1 MQIEKIITGL
11 YEENT
16 YLLIDENTKFCAI
29 VDPGDEEERII
40 EKIEN
45 LQINPKFI
53 ILTHAHF
60 DHVGAVEALMK
71 KYNIPFYMHKN
82 EEEYVEKDSTVFGN
96 LKKADKF
103 VNEGDEIAL
112 GNTVIKVIH
121 TPGHTKGGVCYLA
134 DNKLISGDTL
144 FNGSVGRADFPGG
157 NMSELLSGINEKL
170 FTLDSNIE
178 VYPGHG
184 PKTTIGYEKNNNPFF
199 RM

>member
-16 YLLIDENTKFCAI
+16 YLLIDENTKACAI

-40 EKIEN
+40 EKIES
-45 LQINPKFI
+45 LQISPKFI

-199 RM
+199 LM

>member
-16 YLLIDENTKFCAI
+16 YLLIDENTKACAI
-29 VDPGDEEERII
+29 VDPGDEGERII

-45 LQINPKFI
+45 LQINPKYI

-60 DHVGAVEALMK
+60 DHVGAVDGLMK
-71 KYNIPFYMHKN
+71 KYSIPFYMHKN

-96 LKKADKF
+96 LKKTDRF

-134 DNKLISGDTL
+134 DSKLISGDTL

-170 FTLDSNIE
+170 FVLDSNIE

-199 RM
+199 